1 VWERSSTPGILES
14 TLLVFTSDNGFQFG
28 EHGLIDK
35 RTMYEESV
43 RVPLIVHCPDLIE
56 GGSRRAEL
64 ITNLDFAPTFIELAG
79 VQVPPTIQGESF
91 LGLLDG
97 SRSHWRDAFLYEYF

>member
-1 VWERSSTPGILES
+1 MKAQRDSWHGVDGMYDGRVDFDEFALDYAETLRAVDDSVGAVVDALRLKGILES

-35 RTMYEESV
+35 RTMYEESI
-43 RVPLIVHCPDLIE
+43 RVPLIVHCPELIE

-64 ITNLDFAPTFIELAG
+64 
-79 VQVPPTIQGESF
+79 
-91 LGLLDG
+91 
-97 SRSHWRDAFLYEYF
+97 H